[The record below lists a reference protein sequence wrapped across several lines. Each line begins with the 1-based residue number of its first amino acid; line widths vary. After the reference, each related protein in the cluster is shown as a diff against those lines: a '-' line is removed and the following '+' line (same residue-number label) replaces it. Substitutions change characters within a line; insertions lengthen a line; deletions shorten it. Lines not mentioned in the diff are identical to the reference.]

1 MKLKGLA
8 GFSIALMALAVA
20 PQAARDFREFLGS
33 VAQSAQSAYL
43 RAVLNSESGS
53 RGKQN
58 GSPVM
63 RPPISICSMKKPQRR
78 VPAPRRS
85 NGASWTTARSS
96 SPSQAVAFKAMEP
109 LRIPGVQLASFDLS
123 TLNGFDNSPVS
134 GTDRIQLD
142 ALVRLAKSSDG
153 MSEQQQKKL
162 ASRECLRKIIKSV
175 QSMDK
180 VRTFRDVQHNMSPLP
195 VIKANWTVPVPV
207 AKPVG
212 PGKAVAFIDSPEIA
226 SDGE

>member
-33 VAQSAQSAYL
+33 VAQSAQSAFL

-53 RGKQN
+53 RGVQN
-58 GSPVM
+58 GSPAM
-63 RPPISICSMKKPQRR
+63 RPPVSICSMKKPQRR

-96 SPSQAVAFKAMEP
+96 SPSPAVAIKAMEP
-109 LRIPGVQLASFDLS
+109 LKIPGVQLASFDLS
-123 TLNGFDNSPVS
+123 KLKEFDISPIS

-142 ALVRLAKSSDG
+142 AFVRLAKSSDG
-153 MSEQQQKKL
+153 MSEQQKKP
-162 ASRECLRKIIKSV
+162 AGRECMWKIIKSV
-175 QSMDK
+175 QSMERA
-180 VRTFRDVQHNMSPLP
+180 RTFRDVQHNMSPLP
-195 VIKANWTVPVPV
+195 VIKANWVTPAPV

-212 PGKAVAFIDSPEIA
+212 PGKAVAFIDFPEIA

>member
-33 VAQSAQSAYL
+33 VAQSAQSAFL

-53 RGKQN
+53 RGNQG
-58 GSPVM
+58 GSPAM
-63 RPPISICSMKKPQRR
+63 RPPASICSMKKPQRR

-85 NGASWTTARSS
+85 NGASWTTARTS
-96 SPSQAVAFKAMEP
+96 SPSPAIAINATEP
-109 LRIPGVQLASFDLS
+109 MKIPGVQLASFDLS
-123 TLNGFDNSPVS
+123 SLKEFDIAPIS

-142 ALVRLAKSSDG
+142 GLIRLAKSSDG
-153 MSEQQQKKL
+153 MPEQRQKKL
-162 ASRECLRKIIKSV
+162 ADRECIWKIIKSA
-175 QSMDK
+175 QSIE
-180 VRTFRDVQHNMSPLP
+180 RLHTFRDVQHNMSPLP
-195 VIKANWTVPVPV
+195 VIKADWMTPAPV
-207 AKPVG
+207 AKPVA
-212 PGKAVAFIDSPEIA
+212 PGKTVAFIDSAEIA